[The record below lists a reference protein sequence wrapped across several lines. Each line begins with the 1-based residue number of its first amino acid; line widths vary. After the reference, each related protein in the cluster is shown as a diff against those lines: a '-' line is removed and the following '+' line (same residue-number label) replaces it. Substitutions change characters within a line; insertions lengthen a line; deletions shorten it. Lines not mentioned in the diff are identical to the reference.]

1 MLERI
6 EVAGDPAVRGVLHP
20 AAGPDGLVLTHGA
33 GGNMDA
39 PLLIA
44 VAEAFVA
51 LGVAV
56 LRCNLP
62 YRQARPSGPPSPR
75 DAPRD
80 REGLRAA
87 LGVLRQRAGGQLFV
101 GGHSYGG
108 RMASILVAAEP
119 SLVGGLLLQSYPLHP
134 PGKPKDIRSAH
145 LPAIG
150 VPTLFVHGSTDPF
163 ATRQELDAARALIP
177 ARTVV
182 LGVAGGHD
190 LGWGSKRRDVELPK
204 RIAETFLELLPTS
217 GGRP

>member
-51 LGVAV
+51 
-56 LRCNLP
+56 R
-62 YRQARPSGPPSPR
+62 
-75 DAPRD
+75 
-80 REGLRAA
+80 
-87 LGVLRQRAGGQLFV
+87 
-101 GGHSYGG
+101 
-108 RMASILVAAEP
+108 
-119 SLVGGLLLQSYPLHP
+119 
-134 PGKPKDIRSAH
+134 
-145 LPAIG
+145 
-150 VPTLFVHGSTDPF
+150 
-163 ATRQELDAARALIP
+163 
-177 ARTVV
+177 
-182 LGVAGGHD
+182 GVAGGHD